1 MAPMVD
7 KAETLHVILQVED
20 DGAPSLVAY
29 RRAIIT
35 IQSRWMDD
43 SELPSR

>member
-1 MAPMVD
+1 MAPKVD

-20 DGAPSLVAY
+20 DGVPSLVAY

-35 IQSRWMDD
+35 IEPR
-43 SELPSR
+43 